1 MTATHQPLPP
11 TTAMP
16 TPITLQRAKEADLP
30 WINAQYATVP
40 FRPSTVAHTMLI
52 AYNSNTVEPVGL
64 GRLIPLAS
72 SSASTQDDDESLTV
86 SAFVVSTLV
95 WELGGIYVQPAYRG
109 QGLAGRIVQGLLDLA
124 AARDDGLETPPPT
137 PTTITTIWCL
147 PFAHLLPFYTSFGFE
162 AVSRCSPQVPAT
174 IRTTLGDCC
183 TAFPDRGVGLLRME
197 LAQQEEQSLDER
209 TDVK

>member
-1 MTATHQPLPP
+1 
-11 TTAMP
+11 MP

-40 FRPSTVAHTMLI
+40 FRPTTVADKVLI
-52 AYNSNTVEPVGL
+52 AYNSNTDEQVGL

-72 SSASTQDDDESLTV
+72 SSASTQDDDESLTA

-109 QGLAGRIVQGLLDLA
+109 QGLARRIVQGLLDLA
-124 AARDDGLETPPPT
+124 AARDDGLETPT

-197 LAQQEEQSLDER
+197 LAQQKEQPLDER
-209 TDVK
+209 TYVK